1 MTEKNNDNREI
12 AVREKEE
19 IEKREGDPIRQ
30 GVFYSPAVDIFESEE
45 AITLIADVP
54 GVDKEKLDIKVEDRK
69 LTITG
74 LVDETEERLRPVYT
88 EYGIGGY
95 TRGFTLSDAID
106 DSKIKASYE
115 NGVLTLSLPKAE
127 RHKTRKI
134 EVAAS

>member
-1 MTEKNNDNREI
+1 MTENNDKREI

-19 IEKREGDPIRQ
+19 SEKSEGDPIRQ
-30 GVFYSPAVDIFESEE
+30 GVFYSPDVDIFESEE

-95 TRGFTLSDAID
+95 TRGFNLSDAID
-106 DSKIKASYE
+106 DSKINASYE
-115 NGVLTLSLPKAE
+115 NGVLTLVLPKAE